1 MANHEKEYHHEL
13 EDLKQELEHFQQEKE
28 RVRAILGKVGG
39 MPQFRAKII
48 NIIFIV
54 IIVISIVLSIVGKK
68 EWQLHMVELATIAL
82 SLKIIYLIHLQM
94 KVNHFQFWILSSL
107 EWRLNEMMKLIKN
120 LKDD

>member
-1 MANHEKEYHHEL
+1 MENHDEIHHDEL
-13 EDLKQELEHFQQEKE
+13 EDLKQELEHFQREKE
-28 RVRAILGKVGG
+28 RVRAILGKIGG
-39 MPQFRAKII
+39 MPKFGAKII
-48 NIIFIV
+48 NIVFIA
-54 IIVISIVLSIVGKK
+54 IIAISILLSFVGGL
-68 EWQLHMVELATIAL
+68 EWKMHMVELATVAL

>member
-1 MANHEKEYHHEL
+1 MENHDETHHDEL
-13 EDLKQELEHFQQEKE
+13 EDLKHELEHFQQEKE
-28 RVRAILGKVGG
+28 RVRTILGKVGG
-39 MPQFRAKII
+39 MPKFQAKII

-107 EWRLNEMMKLIKN
+107 EWRLNEMMRLIKN

>member
-1 MANHEKEYHHEL
+1 MAKHDEIHHDEL

-28 RVRAILGKVGG
+28 RVRTILGKVGG
-39 MPQFRAKII
+39 MPKFQAKLI

-68 EWQLHMVELATIAL
+68 EWQLYMVELATVAL